1 MHRIVTVSCEF
12 GSGGREL
19 GRRLAKILHMEYYD
33 YEMIA
38 EMTRRVEFAKDYAQ
52 RTAECNLLKELAEK
66 SDCVIVGCCAD
77 YILSCYK
84 PYRIFV
90 YADIGRKQERC
101 RLKGKWNKELS
112 AKELKHRILE
122 VEQRQVES
130 YSLVTGQTWGGKH
143 HYGLCVNTTDISIE
157 EIAFYISNMFLS
169 FAWKHKEND

>member
-52 RTAECNLLKELAEK
+52 RTAECNLLKELSEK

-84 PYRIFV
+84 PYRI
-90 YADIGRKQERC
+90 
-101 RLKGKWNKELS
+101 LS
-112 AKELKHRILE
+112 MLILGAN
-122 VEQRQVES
+122 R
-130 YSLVTGQTWGGKH
+130 
-143 HYGLCVNTTDISIE
+143 
-157 EIAFYISNMFLS
+157 
-169 FAWKHKEND
+169 NDAA